1 MGTFLVAF
9 LPTEY
14 LTKEEQLKSTQQGPH
29 QYIRDTVPSVYKSLS
44 LKWKADPTE
53 EEANQ

>member
-14 LTKEEQLKSTQQGPH
+14 LTKEEQLKATQQGPH
-29 QYIRDTVPSVYKSLS
+29 QYMTVPSVYKSLS